1 VTRKLLSLHSDNRVK
16 KIGIRNY
23 STQEDT
29 TNVIGRESSTA
40 DIKPVKYY
48 EDTYAM
54 KSQILKENKNKS
66 GIYMFVNKLSGS
78 FYIGSAKNLRTR
90 IYSYLQ
96 LSILLKGKNNSIISR
111 ALLKYGYSNFSLKI
125 LEYCDVS
132 KLLEREQYYFD
143 LLEPDYNIAKVAGS
157 TIGVPRSEEFKNKL
171 RELREGKVHTEET
184 KLLMSQIH
192 SGANNSMFG
201 KKHTCLGGNLEPSGS
216 DYLTN
221 HFGELTLNGSSK
233 LTPKDQ
239 TKELIRLFRVGK
251 VHTEETKNAISSS
264 NGTPIFLYA
273 LCSDCSTDKYCLVK
287 QFVSFR
293 EAGKYLNMTHSNVS
307 RYLKSGNLISRRDG
321 KYKLTISSLEN

>member
-1 VTRKLLSLHSDNRVK
+1 VTRKWLSLQSDNRVK

-29 TNVIGRESSTA
+29 TNVIGRESNTA

-48 EDTYAM
+48 EDIYTM
-54 KSQILKENKNKS
+54 KPQILKENKNKS
-66 GIYMFVNKLSGS
+66 GIYKFVNKLSGS
-78 FYIGSAKNLRTR
+78 FYIGSAKNLRTL

-96 LSILLKGKNNSIISR
+96 LSILLKGKNNSIITR
-111 ALLKYGYSNFSLKI
+111 ALIKYGYSNFSLEI

-143 LLEPDYNIAKVAGS
+143 LLEPDYNIAKVAGY
-157 TIGVPRSEEFKNKL
+157 TIGIPRSEEFKNKL
-171 RELREGKVHTEET
+171 SELRKGKVHKEET

-192 SGANNSMFG
+192 LGANNSMFG
-201 KKHTCLGGNLEPSGS
+201 KKHT
-216 DYLTN
+216 
-221 HFGELTLNGSSK
+221 
-233 LTPKDQ
+233 DQ
-239 TKELIRLFRVGK
+239 TKELIRLSKVGK
-251 VHTEETKNAISSS
+251 VLDTKTKNTISAS

-293 EAGKYLNMTHSNVS
+293 EAGKYLNMSHSNVS

>member
-1 VTRKLLSLHSDNRVK
+1 MTRKWLSLQSDNRVK

-29 TNVIGRESSTA
+29 TNVISRESNTA

-48 EDTYAM
+48 EDVYTM
-54 KSQILKENKNKS
+54 KPQILKENKNKS

-96 LSILLKGKNNSIISR
+96 LSILLKGQNNSIITR
-111 ALLKYGYSNFSLKI
+111 ALIKYGYSNFSLKI

-132 KLLEREQYYFD
+132 NLLEREQYYFD

-171 RELREGKVHTEET
+171 SELRKGKVHTEET
-184 KLLMSQIH
+184 KLLMSQTRL
-192 SGANNSMFG
+192 GANNSMFG
-201 KKHTCLGGNLEPSGS
+201 KKHT
-216 DYLTN
+216 
-221 HFGELTLNGSSK
+221 
-233 LTPKDQ
+233 DQ
-239 TKELIRLFRVGK
+239 TKELIRLSKVGK
-251 VHTEETKNAISSS
+251 VLDTQTKNAISAS
-264 NGTPIFLYA
+264 NGTQIFLYA

-293 EAGKYLNMTHSNVS
+293 EAGRYLNMSHSNVS

>member
-1 VTRKLLSLHSDNRVK
+1 MTRKWLSLQSDNRVK
-16 KIGIRNY
+16 KLGIRNY

-29 TNVIGRESSTA
+29 TNVIGRESNTA

-48 EDTYAM
+48 EDIYTM

-66 GIYMFVNKLSGS
+66 GIYKFVNKLSGS

-96 LSILLKGKNNSIISR
+96 LSILLKGKNNSIITR
-111 ALLKYGYSNFSLKI
+111 ALIKYGYSNFSLEI

-132 KLLEREQYYFD
+132 KLIEREQYYFD

-171 RELREGKVHTEET
+171 RELRKGKVHKEET

-192 SGANNSMFG
+192 LGANNSMFG
-201 KKHTCLGGNLEPSGS
+201 KNHT
-216 DYLTN
+216 
-221 HFGELTLNGSSK
+221 
-233 LTPKDQ
+233 DQ
-239 TKELIRLFRVGK
+239 TKELIRLSKVGK
-251 VHTEETKNAISSS
+251 VLDTQTKNAISAS

-293 EAGKYLNMTHSNVS
+293 EAGKYINMSHSNVS

>member
-1 VTRKLLSLHSDNRVK
+1 M
-16 KIGIRNY
+16 
-23 STQEDT
+23 
-29 TNVIGRESSTA
+29 
-40 DIKPVKYY
+40 KP
-48 EDTYAM
+48 
-54 KSQILKENKNKS
+54 QILKENKNKS
-66 GIYMFVNKLSGS
+66 GIYKFVNKLSGS

-96 LSILLKGKNNSIISR
+96 LSILLKGKNNSIITR
-111 ALLKYGYSNFSLKI
+111 ALIKYGYSNFSLEI

-171 RELREGKVHTEET
+171 RELRKGKVHKEET

-192 SGANNSMFG
+192 LGANNSMFG
-201 KKHTCLGGNLEPSGS
+201 KKHTEQIGSIWNLMCSRF
-216 DYLTN
+216 TQFN
-221 HFGELTLNGSSK
+221 
-233 LTPKDQ
+233 Q
-239 TKELIRLFRVGK
+239 TKELIRLSKVGK
-251 VHTEETKNAISSS
+251 VLDTQTKNAISAS

-293 EAGKYLNMTHSNVS
+293 EAGKYLNMSHSNVS